1 MPPKEIGIISPY
13 RKQVRD
19 TALQAGHST
28 DTGRDGQPQGWHKD
42 GPVVL
47 DFATCLHPGR
57 EDPESHHLPGS
68 RSAEAGRH
76 QPAEGMSWAWR
87 GEEHTCTGG
96 GSPAS
101 PRGAS
106 GPSPVS
112 LPQVGSVEEF
122 QGQERLVILISTVRS
137 CSTYLQFDQTFRLGF
152 LKDPKVPPCPS
163 RPFILGPPFF
173 PLVLTVHRAALGAQS
188 TQEGLRG

>member
-1 MPPKEIGIISPY
+1 M
-13 RKQVRD
+13 
-19 TALQAGHST
+19 
-28 DTGRDGQPQGWHKD
+28 GRDLPEGQGTLGGMGSPRAGTRMALWW
-42 GPVVL
+42 L
-47 DFATCLHPGR
+47 DFATRLPSGR
-57 EDPESHHLPGS
+57 ENPESHHLPGS

-87 GEEHTCTGG
+87 REEHTLHRRREPCQ
-96 GSPAS
+96 PQ

-152 LKDPKVPPCPS
+152 LKDPKVLPCPS
-163 RPFILGPPFF
+163 RPFFLGIPFF
-173 PLVLTVHRAALGAQS
+173 PLVLTVCRAALGAQCHS
-188 TQEGLRG
+188 RAACTQEGL